1 MALLIDQHDPIPQII
16 PVDVRRIIQVFR
28 ITPDRDIEALVFQVV
43 CHQEKRIHVAVI
55 LVSPD
60 AEAAQFELDG
70 QILPAL
76 RPDKGNDIGPID
88 VAELQG
94 QKDGDADDDRKQYG
108 NVNHDE
114 VGKKEALAQRPVP
127 ELHGPHLVSLNLL
140 LVYTLRVPK
149 NRTKS
154 KFFGESFCPL

>member
-1 MALLIDQHDPIPQII
+1 M
-16 PVDVRRIIQVFR
+16 
-28 ITPDRDIEALVFQVV
+28 
-43 CHQEKRIHVAVI
+43 I
-55 LVSPD
+55 LVGPD